1 MPTTF
6 TTLSAAVDRADADEC
21 GDEAAV
27 EATEFGQLGRK
38 GPCGDVA
45 DAGTAG
51 QDVLGFAPSWTAAD
65 GAIDVAVAC
74 RKLGL

>member
-6 TTLSAAVDRADADEC
+6 ATLSAAVDRADADEC
-21 GDEAAV
+21 GDKAAV

-51 QDVLGFAPSWTAAD
+51 QDVL
-65 GAIDVAVAC
+65 
-74 RKLGL
+74 